1 MKGGYFQ
8 AYLEIDLSKTTK
20 QTVSGAYQLAKSA
33 VKSDK
38 PIILYG
44 ANYGGKKSSPIQIFG
59 WLDGTTY
66 IFSLSIYQISIANDD
81 GITVALNSA
90 IPTTK

>member
-1 MKGGYFQ
+1 MNGGYFQ

-20 QTVSGAYQLAKSA
+20 QTISGAYQLAKSA
-33 VKSDK
+33 IKSGK

-44 ANYGGKKSSPIQIFG
+44 ADYDGKKSSPIQVFG

-66 IFSLSIYQISIANDD
+66 IFSSSVLQVFIANDD

-90 IPTTK
+90 IPTE